1 MLLILA
7 PLFFLSGASAL
18 VYQVL
23 WLRLLA
29 LVFGVTVYAA
39 TAVLASFMAGL
50 ALGSWL
56 GGRVAERARSPLR
69 WFGLVEIGIGVLGF
83 SSQWLLASLTPI
95 YMALQAWLPAALLAQ
110 SLARFTGSFV
120 VLVGVTTLM
129 GMTLPLVLKAASG
142 PPAGLGHRI
151 GILYGTNTAG
161 AVAGALLAGFHLVG
175 THGIAASFKWAA
187 LTNVFIGAV
196 AIVFA
201 MRTGLGFGAAPVP
214 EPPAGSVAAPGLPR
228 TAVLVFA
235 LSGFAALALEV
246 VWFRILVYFVPATT
260 YAFSTM
266 LGAVLLGL
274 AAGSF
279 AATPL
284 LGRRDRLLSR
294 LAILH
299 LATAISVPMAATLL
313 VLAYR
318 AGWHTTADVH
328 VSVLLAFAPA
338 FLMGMGYPIGLRGW
352 AATAEAHHGVDAQRI
367 GNLNSANLIG
377 GIAGAVAGAFIVLPW
392 FGTRAGLCV
401 LASVYLVTCFLLLR
415 QFAPRRL
422 RAPIAAGALCAFAAA
437 AFSVP
442 NFVDAA
448 TGRRYGAGERLFWW
462 KEGAQTTAAVR
473 ITPAGRR
480 LLYLDGLHQA
490 SDGRDVVLTHRL
502 IGHLPMALHPNP
514 ARAIVIGLGGG
525 VTPGAVSQHAT
536 SVDLVELSASVVG
549 GAAWFSH
556 VNFNVLLQPNVR
568 LRIDDGRNFLLS
580 RAGHYDVITA
590 DLIQPEHA
598 GAGNLYSRE
607 YFRLVRRALAPGG
620 LALQWIGR
628 RPEHEYKLILRTF
641 LEVFPETTLWADGHL
656 LVGALGPLSIQRDAF
671 ERQLEHPPAR
681 QALEEIDLGSF
692 EQLLNLYVTG
702 PRELRTFAGPG
713 PVLTDDRPLVEYFKS
728 LPRTGAPDVDLA
740 PLRADVMRH
749 VR

>member
-1 MLLILA
+1 MLRILA

-23 WLRLLA
+23 WMRLLA

-56 GGRVAERARSPLR
+56 GGRVAERATSPLR
-69 WFGLVEIGIGVLGF
+69 LFGLVEIGIGILGF
-83 SSQWLLASLTPI
+83 ASQPLLASLTPV
-95 YMALQAWLPAALLAQ
+95 YMALQAWLPAAVLTQ
-110 SLARFTGSFV
+110 SLARFTGSFL

-142 PPAGLGHRI
+142 QPEKLGARI
-151 GILYGTNTAG
+151 AILYGANTAG
-161 AVAGALLAGFHLVG
+161 AVAGALLAGFYLIG
-175 THGIAASFKWAA
+175 SHGIAASFKWAA
-187 LTNVFIGAV
+187 LTNLLIGAT
-196 AIVFA
+196 A
-201 MRTGLGFGAAPVP
+201 MLLSARTAPEAARIAPP
-214 EPPAGSVAAPGLPR
+214 DPPAAAPGLPR
-228 TAVLVFA
+228 LAVTVFA

-274 AAGSF
+274 AGGSF

-284 LGRRDRLLSR
+284 LARRDRLLSR
-294 LAILH
+294 LALLH
-299 LATAISVPMAATLL
+299 LATAVSVPLAATLL

-328 VSVLLAFAPA
+328 VSVLIAFPPA
-338 FLMGMGYPIGLRGW
+338 FLMGMGYPMGLRGW
-352 AATAEAHHGVDAQRI
+352 AAAGHAQHGLDAQRV

-377 GIAGAVAGAFIVLPW
+377 GIAGAVAGAFVVLPW
-392 FGTRAGLCV
+392 LGTRAGLCA

-415 QFAPRRL
+415 EFTPRL

-437 AFSVP
+437 ALSVP
-442 NFVDAA
+442 NLVDAA

-490 SDGRDVVLTHRL
+490 SDAREVVLTHRL

-536 SVDLVELSASVVG
+536 SVDLVE
-549 GAAWFSH
+549 
-556 VNFNVLLQPNVR
+556 
-568 LRIDDGRNFLLS
+568 
-580 RAGHYDVITA
+580 
-590 DLIQPEHA
+590 
-598 GAGNLYSRE
+598 
-607 YFRLVRRALAPGG
+607 
-620 LALQWIGR
+620 
-628 RPEHEYKLILRTF
+628 
-641 LEVFPETTLWADGHL
+641 
-656 LVGALGPLSIQRDAF
+656 
-671 ERQLEHPPAR
+671 
-681 QALEEIDLGSF
+681 
-692 EQLLNLYVTG
+692 
-702 PRELRTFAGPG
+702 
-713 PVLTDDRPLVEYFKS
+713 
-728 LPRTGAPDVDLA
+728 
-740 PLRADVMRH
+740 
-749 VR
+749 

>member
-1 MLLILA
+1 
-7 PLFFLSGASAL
+7 
-18 VYQVL
+18 
-23 WLRLLA
+23 
-29 LVFGVTVYAA
+29 
-39 TAVLASFMAGL
+39 
-50 ALGSWL
+50 
-56 GGRVAERARSPLR
+56 
-69 WFGLVEIGIGVLGF
+69 
-83 SSQWLLASLTPI
+83 
-95 YMALQAWLPAALLAQ
+95 
-110 SLARFTGSFV
+110 
-120 VLVGVTTLM
+120 
-129 GMTLPLVLKAASG
+129 
-142 PPAGLGHRI
+142 
-151 GILYGTNTAG
+151 
-161 AVAGALLAGFHLVG
+161 
-175 THGIAASFKWAA
+175 
-187 LTNVFIGAV
+187 
-196 AIVFA
+196 
-201 MRTGLGFGAAPVP
+201 
-214 EPPAGSVAAPGLPR
+214 LPR
-228 TAVLVFA
+228 IAVTVFA

-274 AAGSF
+274 AGGSF

-284 LGRRDRLLSR
+284 LVRRDRLLSR
-294 LAILH
+294 LALLH
-299 LATAISVPMAATLL
+299 LATAVSVPLAATLL

-328 VSVLLAFAPA
+328 VSVLIAFPPA
-338 FLMGMGYPIGLRGW
+338 FLMGMGYPMGLRGW
-352 AATAEAHHGVDAQRI
+352 AAAGHAQHGLDAQRV

-377 GIAGAVAGAFIVLPW
+377 GIAGAVAGAFVVLPW
-392 FGTRAGLCV
+392 LGTRAGLCA

-415 QFAPRRL
+415 EFAPRL

-437 AFSVP
+437 ALSVP
-442 NFVDAA
+442 NLVDAA

-490 SDGRDVVLTHRL
+490 SDAREVVLTHRL
-502 IGHLPMALHPNP
+502 IGHLPMALHANP

-536 SVDLVELSASVVG
+536 SVDLVELSSSVVG

-556 VNFNVLLQPNVR
+556 VNFDVLHQPNVR
-568 LRIDDGRNFLLS
+568 LRIDDGRNFLMS

-681 QALEEIDLGSF
+681 QALEEIGLGSF

-713 PVLTDDRPLVEYFKS
+713 PILTDDRPLVEYFKS
-728 LPRTGAPDVDLA
+728 LPRTGAPDIDLA

>member
-1 MLLILA
+1 MLRILA
-7 PLFFLSGASAL
+7 LLFFLSGVSAL

-56 GGRVAERARSPLR
+56 GGRLAERARSPLL
-69 WFGLVEIGIGVLGF
+69 WFGVIEIGIGVLGF
-83 SSQWLLASLTPI
+83 ASQPLLASLTPV
-95 YMALQAWLPAALLAQ
+95 YLALQAWLPAAVLTQ
-110 SLARFTGSFV
+110 SLARFTGSFLA
-120 VLVGVTTLM
+120 LVGVTTLM
-129 GMTLPLVLKAASG
+129 GMTLPLVLKAASRS
-142 PPAGLGHRI
+142 PEKLGAQVA
-151 GILYGTNTAG
+151 ILYGSNTAG
-161 AVAGALLAGFHLVG
+161 AVAGALLAGFYLIG
-175 THGIAASFKWAA
+175 SHGIAASFKIAA
-187 LTNVFIGAV
+187 LTNLLVGAT
-196 AIVFA
+196 A
-201 MRTGLGFGAAPVP
+201 MLLSTRAASAAGGAARIKSATP
-214 EPPAGSVAAPGLPR
+214 VAAAPRLPR
-228 TAVLVFA
+228 IAVLVFG

-266 LGAVLLGL
+266 LSAVLLGL
-274 AAGSF
+274 ATGSF

-284 LGRRDRLLSR
+284 LARRDRLLSR

-299 LATAISVPMAATLL
+299 LATAISIPLTATLL

-352 AATAEAHHGVDAQRI
+352 AAAGEAQHGVDAQRV

-377 GIAGAVAGAFIVLPW
+377 GIAGAVAGAFVVLPW
-392 FGTRAGLCV
+392 FGTRGGLRV
-401 LASVYLVTCFLLLR
+401 LASLYLVTCFLLLR
-415 QFAPRRL
+415 QFTPRRL
-422 RAPIAAGALCAFAAA
+422 RGFIAAGALCAFAAA
-437 AFSVP
+437 ALSVP
-442 NFVDAA
+442 NLVDAA
-448 TGRRYGAGERLFWW
+448 TGRRYAAGERLFWW

-473 ITPAGRR
+473 ITPGGRR

-490 SDGRDVVLTHRL
+490 SDARDVVLTHRL

-536 SVDLVELSASVVG
+536 SVDLVELSSSVVG

-556 VNFNVLLQPNVR
+556 VNFNVLSQPNVQ
-568 LRIDDGRNFLLS
+568 LRIDDGRNFLMS
-580 RAGHYDVITA
+580 RPGHYDVVTA

-641 LEVFPETTLWADGHL
+641 LDVFPDTTLWADGHL
-656 LVGALGPLSIQRDAF
+656 LVGSLEPLRIQRDAF
-671 ERQLEHPPAR
+671 ARQLEQPPAR
-681 QALEEIDLGSF
+681 QALEDIDLGSF
-692 EQLLNLYVTG
+692 QQMLNLYVTG
-702 PRELRTFAGPG
+702 PQELRAFAGSG
-713 PVLTDDRPLVEYFKS
+713 AILTDDRPLVEYFRS
-728 LPRTGAPDVDLA
+728 LPGIGARDVTLA
-740 PLRADVMRH
+740 PFKGDVMRH

>member
-1 MLLILA
+1 MLRILA

-23 WLRLLA
+23 WMRLLA

-56 GGRVAERARSPLR
+56 GGRVAERATSPLR
-69 WFGLVEIGIGVLGF
+69 LFGLVEIGIGVLGF
-83 SSQWLLASLTPI
+83 ASQPLLASLTPV
-95 YMALQAWLPAALLAQ
+95 YMALQAWLPAAVLTQ
-110 SLARFTGSFV
+110 SLARFTGSFL

-142 PPAGLGHRI
+142 QPEKLGARI
-151 GILYGTNTAG
+151 AILYGANTAG
-161 AVAGALLAGFHLVG
+161 AVAGALLAGFYLIG
-175 THGIAASFKWAA
+175 SHGIAASFKWAA
-187 LTNVFIGAV
+187 LTNLLIGAT
-196 AIVFA
+196 A
-201 MRTGLGFGAAPVP
+201 MLLSPRTATPAARIA
-214 EPPAGSVAAPGLPR
+214 PPAPPAAAPGLPR
-228 TAVLVFA
+228 IAVTVFA

-274 AAGSF
+274 AGGSF

-284 LGRRDRLLSR
+284 LVRRDRLLAR
-294 LAILH
+294 LALLH
-299 LATAISVPMAATLL
+299 LATAVSVPLAATLL

-328 VSVLLAFAPA
+328 VSVLIAFPPA
-338 FLMGMGYPIGLRGW
+338 FLMGMGYPMGLRGW
-352 AATAEAHHGVDAQRI
+352 AAAGHAQHGLDAQRV

-377 GIAGAVAGAFIVLPW
+377 GIAGAVAGAFVVLPW
-392 FGTRAGLCV
+392 LGTRAGLCA
-401 LASVYLVTCFLLLR
+401 LASVYLMTCFLLLR
-415 QFAPRRL
+415 EFAPRL

-437 AFSVP
+437 ALSVP
-442 NFVDAA
+442 NLVDAA

-490 SDGRDVVLTHRL
+490 SDAREVVLTHRL

-536 SVDLVELSASVVG
+536 SVDLVELSSSVVG

-556 VNFNVLLQPNVR
+556 VNFDVLHQPNVR
-568 LRIDDGRNFLLS
+568 LRIDDGRNFLMS
-580 RAGHYDVITA
+580 RAGYYDVITA

-681 QALEEIDLGSF
+681 QALEEIGLGSF

-702 PRELRTFAGPG
+702 PRELRAFAGPG
-713 PVLTDDRPLVEYFKS
+713 PILTDDRPLVEYFKS
-728 LPRTGAPDVDLA
+728 LPRTGAPDIDLA